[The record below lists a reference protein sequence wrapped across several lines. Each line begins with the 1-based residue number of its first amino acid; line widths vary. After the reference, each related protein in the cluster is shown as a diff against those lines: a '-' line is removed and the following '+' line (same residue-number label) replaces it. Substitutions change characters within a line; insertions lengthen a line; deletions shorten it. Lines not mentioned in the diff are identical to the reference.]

1 MNNNFVENKEKKLKN
16 LLMIFIILCFIQIF
30 FVGILDLFNQ
40 MFLILF
46 IFLVIYYKNN
56 IFIPQ
61 ITIFFILIDLI
72 FELFAFLLII
82 QNFLFNLINL
92 PKMLFLFKFIFII
105 IYFLLLNATF
115 DLYKEYKIQIITEG
129 NYNYQNLNDI
139 EMNNNYNNY
148 NNYNYN
154 YNNNNNNNFVPFQG
168 QGYTW
173 G

>member
-1 MNNNFVENKEKKLKN
+1 MNNNLVEKKENKLKN
-16 LLMIFIILCFIQIF
+16 LLIIFIFLCFIQIF
-30 FVGILDLFNQ
+30 FIGIFDLFNQ

-61 ITIFFILIDLI
+61 ITIFFILIQLI
-72 FELFAFLLII
+72 FELFASLLII
-82 QNFLFNLINL
+82 QNYYLNLIINL
-92 PKMLFLFKFIFII
+92 PKMIFLFKLAFII
-105 IYFLLLNATF
+105 IYFLLLKTTF
-115 DLYKEYKIQIITEG
+115 ELYKEYKIEITTEG

-139 EMNNNYNNY
+139 EMNNNYY
-148 NNYNYN
+148 NNNNNN
-154 YNNNNNNNFVPFQG
+154 YNNNNNNKGYVPFQG

>member
-1 MNNNFVENKEKKLKN
+1 MNNNLVEKKENKLKN
-16 LLMIFIILCFIQIF
+16 LLIIFIFLCFIQIF
-30 FVGILDLFNQ
+30 FIGIFDLFNQ

-82 QNFLFNLINL
+82 QNYYLNLIINL
-92 PKMLFLFKFIFII
+92 PKMKFLFKLAFII
-105 IYFLLLNATF
+105 IYFLLLTTTF
-115 DLYKEYKIQIITEG
+115 ELYKEYKIEIITEG

-139 EMNNNYNNY
+139 EMNNNYY
-148 NNYNYN
+148 NNNNNN
-154 YNNNNNNNFVPFQG
+154 YNNNNNNKGYVPFQG

>member
-1 MNNNFVENKEKKLKN
+1 MNNNLVEKKEKKLKN
-16 LLMIFIILCFIQIF
+16 LLIIFIFLCFIQIF
-30 FVGILDLFNQ
+30 FIGIFDLFNQ

-61 ITIFFILIDLI
+61 ITIFFILIQLI

-82 QNFLFNLINL
+82 QNYYLNLIINL
-92 PKMLFLFKFIFII
+92 PKMKFLFKLTFII
-105 IYFLLLNATF
+105 IYFLLLTTTF
-115 DLYKEYKIQIITEG
+115 ELYKEYKIEIITEG

-139 EMNNNYNNY
+139 EMNNNYY
-148 NNYNYN
+148 NNNNNN
-154 YNNNNNNNFVPFQG
+154 YNNNNNNKGYVPFQG